1 MSGCHCGQAGSMF
14 CDSCS
19 DLECRESMEYYRED
33 IEKQKALEKQKAPE
47 RQKEE
52 KDWDEFHK
60 NMKKEKEEFL
70 NLLYNLYEESD

>member
-14 CDSCS
+14 CESCS
-19 DLECRESMEYYRED
+19 DLRCKELMEYSRDVEGH
-33 IEKQKALEKQKAPE
+33 ENPE
-47 RQKEE
+47 RQKEKE
-52 KDWDEFHK
+52 DWDEFHK

>member
-14 CDSCS
+14 CESCS
-19 DLECRESMEYYRED
+19 DLRCKELMEHTKDVE
-33 IEKQKALEKQKAPE
+33 EHENLEKQKE
-47 RQKEE
+47 KE
-52 KDWDEFHK
+52 DWDEFHK

>member
-14 CDSCS
+14 CKSCS
-19 DLECRESMEYYRED
+19 DLRCKELMEYSRDTERH
-33 IEKQKALEKQKAPE
+33 ENPE
-47 RQKEE
+47 RQKEKE
-52 KDWDEFHK
+52 DWDEFHK

>member
-14 CDSCS
+14 CESCS
-19 DLECRESMEYYRED
+19 DLRCKELMEYSRDTEGY
-33 IEKQKALEKQKAPE
+33 KNLE
-47 RQKEE
+47 RQKEKE
-52 KDWDEFHK
+52 DWDEFHK